1 MGINNP
7 EIFLSL
13 VLAIATVAYTIV
25 TLFMLFESRKTR
37 LQKTEPMLIGYI
49 KSTDDHLTSMLCIKN
64 IGEGCA
70 ENVRIVLA
78 KDFNCF
84 GKPEYPLSHYPLF
97 RNGVSVFPSGY
108 ELHFYLD
115 NNDNIKY
122 GDDSRYLDFNI
133 HYKKLSGKKEHI
145 RHFHLPLGENGQNY
159 STPPETFEGQVP
171 YYLKEIKKVLDNRLS
186 KGKN

>member
-1 MGINNP
+1 MEINSP
-7 EIFLSL
+7 EILLSL
-13 VLAIATVAYTIV
+13 VLAIATVAYTVV
-25 TLFMLFESRKTR
+25 TLFMLLESRKTR
-37 LQKTEPMLIGYI
+37 LQKTEPLLIGYL
-49 KSTDDHLTSMLCIKN
+49 KSTDDHLTTMLCIKN

-122 GDDSRYLDFNI
+122 GDDSRYLDFII
-133 HYKKLSGKKEHI
+133 HYKKLSGRKEHI

-171 YYLKEIKKVLDNRLS
+171 YYLKEIKNLLNK
-186 KGKN
+186 K